1 MGAGS
6 SNPASALARMDAE
19 VDEAKREVAAAGE
32 QLMNA
37 PPERKKIGLRI
48 YGDLVERQKRLESMR
63 AVLAAA
69 MASSTVTHESTLDEI
84 TNAFCKLLRRPR
96 KEHDAL
102 DRAAL
107 IAYAS
112 EKISEAVIC
121 TLQASRESGT
131 PTKGAVFSDPAH
143 EMMVK
148 MQAEAEEV
156 RQEVTAA
163 MEHIRNAPPERKE
176 DERRFYGDL
185 VERQKRLDSMLA
197 VLGARTSSTVTHEST
212 LDEITNA
219 FCKLLRRPR
228 KEHDA

>member
-48 YGDLVERQKRLESMR
+48 YGDLVERQKRL
-63 AVLAAA
+63 
-69 MASSTVTHESTLDEI
+69 
-84 TNAFCKLLRRPR
+84 
-96 KEHDAL
+96 
-102 DRAAL
+102 
-107 IAYAS
+107 
-112 EKISEAVIC
+112 
-121 TLQASRESGT
+121 
-131 PTKGAVFSDPAH
+131 
-143 EMMVK
+143 
-148 MQAEAEEV
+148 
-156 RQEVTAA
+156 
-163 MEHIRNAPPERKE
+163 
-176 DERRFYGDL
+176 
-185 VERQKRLDSMLA
+185 DSMLA